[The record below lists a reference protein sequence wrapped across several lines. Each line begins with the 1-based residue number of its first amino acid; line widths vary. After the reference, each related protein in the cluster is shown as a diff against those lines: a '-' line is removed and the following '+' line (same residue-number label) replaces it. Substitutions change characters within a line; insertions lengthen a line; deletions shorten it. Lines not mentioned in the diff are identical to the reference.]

1 MKYINLLYKTG
12 LTVGLVSTIITFILF
27 YKNINKLET
36 LEEWKYYASLTGFII
51 FFFMFL
57 LLIFALILKSVLK
70 K

>member
-1 MKYINLLYKTG
+1 MKYINQLYKTG

-27 YKNINKLET
+27 YKNITKLET

-57 LLIFALILKSVLK
+57 LLIFTLILKSVLK

>member
-57 LLIFALILKSVLK
+57 LLIFTLILKSVLK